1 MKMMIRPIAFVILI
15 LWVSLLGGC
24 QSAQQMGL
32 QHALDDYNAQ
42 RFTQAHEEAARIVD
56 HADQTDKPGQRE
68 DAAYL
73 AGLSAYRLGQ
83 IDESD
88 RCLLVACGS
97 PDPQTTA
104 KAKAM
109 LGQVRLDQHRP
120 REAAA
125 LLSDASQSLTGED
138 AKRAALNAGIAYQ
151 QMGDTASSK
160 KWLAIAG
167 NGGVSNG
174 TSQSGTG
181 KSGSSGGGS
190 GGPSNANPSVAS
202 SFTLQVGVFSDKP
215 RAQRAADEAQQL
227 AKRDGLGE
235 VRMIPR
241 RDDRGKPVYMIQ
253 FGSFPSRDAAAA
265 ARAKLGR
272 LDYIVAPAGGT
283 S

>member
-1 MKMMIRPIAFVILI
+1 MNIVIRLIAMPTLI
-15 LWVSLLGGC
+15 LWVWMLTGC
-24 QSAQQMGL
+24 QSAQQVGL

-42 RFTQAHEEAARIVD
+42 RYTQAHEEAAGIVD
-56 HADQTDKPGQRE
+56 HADHADKPGQRE

-83 IDESD
+83 ADVAE
-88 RCLLVACGS
+88 RYLLVACGS
-97 PDPQTTA
+97 PDPLTEA

-125 LLSDASQSLTGED
+125 LLTDASQSLTGED
-138 AKRAALNAGIAYQ
+138 AKRAAFNAGIAYQ
-151 QMGDTASSK
+151 QTGDAASSK
-160 KWLAIAG
+160 KWLAIA
-167 NGGVSNG
+167 NGGG
-174 TSQSGTG
+174 A
-181 KSGSSGGGS
+181 GGGS
-190 GGPSNANPSVAS
+190 GGGASGGSGGGNNGSTTNSSSAIASN
-202 SFTLQVGVFSDKP
+202 FTLQVGVFSDKP

-235 VRMIPR
+235 VRIIPR

-272 LDYIVAPAGGT
+272 LDYIVAPAGGM